1 MFCGGQAH
9 ALHFIT
15 GIFFSVKAGGEQFVF
30 GIDAIPHCQLFSVI
44 GKIHITGHEVIA
56 AEILG

>member
-9 ALHFIT
+9 ALHSLIS
-15 GIFFSVKAGGEQFVF
+15 IALSVKAGGEQFVF
-30 GIDAIPHCQLFSVI
+30 GIDAVPHCQLFSII